1 MREWGRGSIFIKC
14 AGKGN
19 GFGSEHITPGRPQDA
34 HVEMSICGL
43 GGSLEERQSKSSKS
57 KELGMDPVGR
67 VSEREEVKQSEC
79 DALKGT
85 CRGRE
90 EESDPMT
97 EARGGQAGG
106 R

>member
-1 MREWGRGSIFIKC
+1 M
-14 AGKGN
+14 
-19 GFGSEHITPGRPQDA
+19 
-34 HVEMSICGL
+34 
-43 GGSLEERQSKSSKS
+43 
-57 KELGMDPVGR
+57 
-67 VSEREEVKQSEC
+67 SEREEVKQSEC

-106 R
+106 RQSRTEQHRRSQGRRKFQGGIGLSFSVVEVQGGEA